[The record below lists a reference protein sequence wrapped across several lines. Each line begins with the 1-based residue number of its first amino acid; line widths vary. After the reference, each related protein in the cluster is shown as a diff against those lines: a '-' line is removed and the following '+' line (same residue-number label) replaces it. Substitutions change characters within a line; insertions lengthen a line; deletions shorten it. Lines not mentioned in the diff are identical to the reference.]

1 MVAKYWTAS
10 KSHNVS
16 LSSDGLLSVVMIL
29 ENPKGYKA
37 SAWLAKTVIPYVCN
51 KVVQKQL
58 AEK

>member
-1 MVAKYWTAS
+1 MCP
-10 KSHNVS
+10 
-16 LSSDGLLSVVMIL
+16 SDGLLSVVMIL